1 MAYAVLHAVASRLE
15 RDGRLQGP
23 LPSAFM
29 PPGAADPI
37 PTSPTSADAP
47 VERPPLSEL
56 RAAA

>member
-23 LPSAFM
+23 LPAAFLAA
-29 PPGAADPI
+29 GAPEPLPAGV
-37 PTSPTSADAP
+37 AP
-47 VERPPLSEL
+47 VQRPPLSEL